1 MADRP
6 IVYYIYLNAEPN
18 TQSSVQ
24 QKITNQ
30 IRIARQLG
38 YAVTGLFFTTEPV
51 FENENNN
58 ILWFQVP
65 VVSSGYFR
73 SLRQHAQNVKVALEQ
88 IKKIDAPAKI
98 YFMRFGICNRA
109 LLRLTQYL
117 KGRIVFNHLSVET
130 DEYALYQSD
139 AGSSLSQFLSNL
151 EFKWLPIWL
160 DRTLGK
166 IIRRNSKGAIVN
178 SEEIAMRQQKKSM
191 GLYPCEVI
199 PDAVDTLSFPLLSSK
214 IFGNNVNMVF
224 LKGASMDAEYNGLD
238 RLMKGMVAYSGPR
251 NYTLTIM
258 GNHTIMEERLAKN
271 LGLQGRV
278 FFKKATYG
286 TELNEELEKHHLGV
300 GPLAVHRK
308 GISATS
314 SIKTREFLARGLPF
328 FIAHTDDELFATSDC
343 SAFYE
348 VYHADENNIDLYSLE
363 DFITRLNNI
372 PGYPVKMRAIAQQY
386 FDYKI
391 KIPRWFDFIT
401 KQEKCKN

>member
-1 MADRP
+1 MAVSP
-6 IVYYIYLNAEPN
+6 IVYYIYLNASPN

-24 QKITNQ
+24 KKITNQ
-30 IRIARQLG
+30 IRIARDMG
-38 YAVTGLFFTTEPV
+38 HEVAGMFFTTEPV
-51 FENENNN
+51 VENENNH
-58 ILWFQVP
+58 IFWFQVP
-65 VVSSGYFR
+65 TINKGYFQ
-73 SLRQHAQNVKVALEQ
+73 SLRQHATNVKFAFQ
-88 IKKIDAPAKI
+88 YIKKIDDPFKI
-98 YFMRFGICNRA
+98 YFIRFGICNWA
-109 LLRLTQYL
+109 FLRLSQYL

-130 DEYALYQSD
+130 DEYALHQSD
-139 AGSSLSQFLSNL
+139 AGSSISLLLSNL

-166 IIRRNSKGAIVN
+166 LIRKNSKGAIVN
-178 SEEIAMRQQKKSM
+178 SEEIAIRQQKKCL
-191 GLYPCEVI
+191 GKYPCEII
-199 PDAVDTLSFPLLSSK
+199 PDAVDSSAFPVLSSK
-214 IFGNNVNMVF
+214 IFGDNISMVF

-251 NYTLTIM
+251 NYTLTIL
-258 GNHTIMEERLAKN
+258 GNHTILEERIAQN

-286 TELNEELEKHHLGV
+286 TELNKELEKHHLGV

-328 FIAHTDDELFATSDC
+328 FIAHTDDELFATPGC
-343 SAFYE
+343 SAFFE
-348 VYHADENNIDLYSLE
+348 VFHADENYIDLYSLE
-363 DFITRLNNI
+363 DIINRLNNI
-372 PGYPVKMRAIAQQY
+372 PDYPVKMRAIAQQY

-401 KQEKCKN
+401 K